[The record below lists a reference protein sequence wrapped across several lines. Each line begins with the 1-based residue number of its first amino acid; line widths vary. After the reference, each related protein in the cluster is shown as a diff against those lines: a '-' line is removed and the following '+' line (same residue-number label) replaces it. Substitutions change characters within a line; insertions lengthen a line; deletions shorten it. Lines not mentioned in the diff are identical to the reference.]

1 MAQVKIYGER
11 AHLSRARAALS
22 DVVHGCLQDALK
34 LPADKRC
41 QRFIGLDGADFIYPP
56 DRSAAYTII
65 EISMFA
71 GRTPE
76 AKRHLLELLMRR
88 VPERLGLA
96 PQDLEITIFE
106 TPPANWGIRGQT
118 GDRLALGYRIEV

>member
-11 AHLSRARAALS
+11 AHLSRVRAALS

>member
-11 AHLSRARAALS
+11 SHLSRVRAALS
-22 DVVHGCLQDALK
+22 EIVHGCLQDALQ
-34 LPADKRC
+34 LPADKRF

-65 EISMFA
+65 EISLFA

-76 AKRHLLELLMRR
+76 TKRALLELLMRR
-88 VPERLGLA
+88 IPERLGIA
-96 PQDLEITIFE
+96 AQDLEITVFE
-106 TPPANWGIRGQT
+106 TPPASWGIRGQT
-118 GDRLALGYRIEV
+118 GDQLALGYRIEV